1 MAGNTAEKST
11 NINGSLPTVSE
22 KVDQQNGGVVLVD
35 PEDDKDG
42 KSEQRHCCSR
52 CCLRCCPSGTCEC
65 SCSCFQACLQSV
77 SYIMVHG
84 LEELFTRVGRFVGR
98 FHWLAILVPLL
109 VTGGFCA
116 GFIKFYQ
123 ETEYNNLWV
132 PDGSTILDKAAFV
145 AINFPSLSGRYQ
157 YILVMDENV
166 LTADSIRA
174 MYEIDK
180 KVKTID
186 AETVPSWENICY
198 KLNGVCFSTSL
209 LELWSFNETIISNLT
224 DQDVIDMVNTVNL
237 TSPVYLGDFYV
248 DKVLAEITRNGNG
261 EITGAKAHTM
271 VYALRLGGDVGKA
284 WEAEFIDVGLA
295 GHNDLDEVLPR
306 AIRSFQDAFRGQT
319 FSEIQLLSAGYALII
334 AYVVLMVGNINVVE
348 HRIYVG
354 LLGVASVG
362 MATGA
367 SIGFC
372 SLCGVLYGPIHSV
385 MPFLLIG
392 VGVDDMFIIVQAWE
406 NLTPKER
413 KKNKREAAAKAMKH
427 AGVSI
432 TVTSITDLVAFGI
445 GATSPIPALR
455 SFCIYVAVAIVF
467 LFLFQ
472 CTFFMGA
479 LVIDQYRREARRDA
493 CCCFKHSKDYKPMA
507 CSRKSLVH
515 WFFDKCYSRILL
527 TIPVKILVLLITFG
541 TAGWMAYGTYSL
553 KQDFNFVWYLP
564 AESYVFRYTTLYEQ
578 YFPEEGGVDVGMYI
592 ENGTDY
598 YTERVRMEALYTNL
612 RSNEYIDST
621 TVVSWYHG
629 FLEWIKAQ
637 KSGDPGITA
646 DDFPGNESYFYTL
659 LEEYLAAPFPVG
671 GDNFA
676 SDVKFDTTQSETW
689 IYTSRMRAKFIRLSS
704 TEAQVQGMDS
714 VVSLADSAGFQSTV
728 FPYATQFRRYETN
741 KIIQQEVYRNIGLA
755 MVAVALVTLLLV
767 ADLLMSIYITLCVV
781 LTLVD
786 LGGLMHFWGLTIE
799 LSTMVIL
806 VLAVGLAVDYSA
818 HVGHTFMLVQ
828 GTRNERAKETLLRI
842 GTAVFN
848 GGFSTFLAFVLLSG
862 SQSYIFQT
870 FFKVFFGV
878 VLFGLWHGLVFL
890 PVICSLIGPA
900 PYHTSSDNK
909 MDQSEKKDDIVEE
922 TTTDDDESP
931 HLSSSSSTTKLAQ
944 QTPEATTGHY
954 NPAMYAGLPEPDYP
968 PYYRSR
974 PPNGTRPTRDH
985 GSQSYPSPRYHK
997 SVRHNFNR
1005 FQQKAS
1011 YALPNIA

>member
-1 MAGNTAEKST
+1 MAENTAKKTSDS
-11 NINGSLPTVSE
+11 NGHLPTASE
-22 KVDQQNGGVVLVD
+22 KVDRQNGGAVVVD
-35 PEDDKDG
+35 SEPENKDEN
-42 KSEQRHCCSR
+42 SEQRHCCCR

-65 SCSCFQACLQSV
+65 SCLCFQACLQSV
-77 SYIMVHG
+77 SYIMVYG

-98 FHWLAILVPLL
+98 FYWLAILLPLM

-123 ETEYNNLWV
+123 ATEYNDLWV

-145 AINFPSLSGRYQ
+145 GRNFPSLAGRYQ
-157 YILVMDENV
+157 YILVIDDNV

-174 MYEIDK
+174 MYAIDK
-180 KVKTID
+180 KVKEINV
-186 AETVPSWENICY
+186 ATVPSWDNICY

-209 LELWSFNETIISNLT
+209 LELWSFNETVISNLT

-237 TSPVYLGDFYV
+237 TSPVYLGDYYV
-248 DKVLAEITRNGNG
+248 DKVLSEISRDANGN
-261 EITGAKAHTM
+261 ITGAKAHTM
-271 VYALRLGGDVGKA
+271 VYALRTGGEVGST
-284 WEAEFIDVGLA
+284 WETEFIDIGLA
-295 GHNDLDEVLPR
+295 GHSDLDEVLPR

-319 FSEIQLLSAGYALII
+319 FSELQLLSAGYALII
-334 AYVVLMVGNINVVE
+334 TYVVLMVGNINLVE

-354 LLGVASVG
+354 LLGVVAVG

-372 SLCGVLYGPIHSV
+372 SLCGVAYGPIHSI

-406 NLTPKER
+406 NLTPKQR
-413 KKNKREAAAKAMKH
+413 KNKREAAAQAMKH

-445 GATSPIPALR
+445 GATTPIPALR

-479 LVIDQYRREARRDA
+479 LVADQYRREARRDS
-493 CCCFKHSKDYKPMA
+493 CCCFKHNKDYEPFA

-515 WFFDKCYSRILL
+515 WIFEKCYSPVLL
-527 TIPVKILVLLITFG
+527 KIPVKVLVLLITFG
-541 TAGWMAYGTYSL
+541 LAGWMAYGTYNL

-578 YFPEEGGVDVGMYI
+578 YFPEEGGVDVGVYI

-598 YTERVRMEALYTNL
+598 YNERDNMEALYNNL
-612 RSNEYIDST
+612 RTNEYIDST

-629 FLEWIKAQ
+629 FMEWIKAE
-637 KSGDPGITA
+637 KSGDAGITA
-646 DDFPGNESYFYTL
+646 DNFPGNESYFYTL
-659 LEEYLAAPFPVG
+659 LEEYFATPFPVG
-671 GDNFA
+671 GDTYA
-676 SDVKFDTTQSETW
+676 SDVKYDSTQSETW
-689 IYTSRMRAKFIRLSS
+689 IYSSRIRAKFIRLSS
-704 TEAQVQGMDS
+704 TEVQVRGMDS
-714 VVSLADSAGFQSTV
+714 VVSLANSAGFPSTV
-728 FPYATQFRRYETN
+728 FPYASQFRRYETN

-755 MVAVALVTLLLV
+755 MLAVMVVTLLLV
-767 ADLLMSIYITLCVV
+767 ADLLMSLYITLCVV

-818 HVGHTFMLVQ
+818 HIGHTFMLVH

-900 PYHTSSDNK
+900 PYRTSSDK
-909 MDQSEKKDDIVEE
+909 TTDQSEKKDDIEI
-922 TTTDDDESP
+922 TMDDEESP
-931 HLSSSSSTTKLAQ
+931 PLSSSSSTTKLAQ
-944 QTPEATTGHY
+944 QSPEATTGHY

-968 PYYRSR
+968 PYGRQA
-974 PPNGTRPTRDH
+974 NGHRQTRDH
-985 GSQSYPSPRYHK
+985 GSQSYPSPRYHQ
-997 SVRHNFNR
+997 SVRHNFNNPR
-1005 FQQKAS
+1005 LQKKAS
-1011 YALPNIA
+1011 YALPNVA

>member
-1 MAGNTAEKST
+1 MA
-11 NINGSLPTVSE
+11 
-22 KVDQQNGGVVLVD
+22 
-35 PEDDKDG
+35 
-42 KSEQRHCCSR
+42 
-52 CCLRCCPSGTCEC
+52 
-65 SCSCFQACLQSV
+65 
-77 SYIMVHG
+77 
-84 LEELFTRVGRFVGR
+84 
-98 FHWLAILVPLL
+98 
-109 VTGGFCA
+109 
-116 GFIKFYQ
+116 
-123 ETEYNNLWV
+123 
-132 PDGSTILDKAAFV
+132 
-145 AINFPSLSGRYQ
+145 
-157 YILVMDENV
+157 
-166 LTADSIRA
+166 
-174 MYEIDK
+174 
-180 KVKTID
+180 
-186 AETVPSWENICY
+186 
-198 KLNGVCFSTSL
+198 
-209 LELWSFNETIISNLT
+209 
-224 DQDVIDMVNTVNL
+224 
-237 TSPVYLGDFYV
+237 LGDYYV
-248 DKVLAEITRNGNG
+248 DKVLAEITRDNNGD
-261 EITGAKAHTM
+261 ITGAKAHTM
-271 VYALRLGGDVGKA
+271 VYALRSGGEVGKA

-334 AYVVLMVGNINVVE
+334 TYVILMVGNINVVE

-354 LLGVASVG
+354 LLGVAAVG

-406 NLTPKER
+406 NLTPRER
-413 KKNKREAAAKAMKH
+413 RKDKREAAAKAMKH

-455 SFCIYVAVAIVF
+455 SFCIYTAVAIVF

-493 CCCFKHSKDYKPMA
+493 CCCFKHSKDYKPSA

-515 WFFDKCYSRILL
+515 WFFDKWYCRILL

-564 AESYVFRYTTLYEQ
+564 AESYVFRYTNLYEQ

-598 YTERVRMEALYTNL
+598 YNEREKMEALYTNL
-612 RSNEYIDST
+612 RGNGYIDSVT
-621 TVVSWYHG
+621 AVSWYHG
-629 FLEWIKAQ
+629 FLEWIKAE
-637 KSGDPGITA
+637 KAGDSGITA

-659 LEEYLAAPFPVG
+659 LDEYLTTPFPVG

-676 SDVKFDTTQSETW
+676 SDVKFDNTQSDTW
-689 IYTSRMRAKFIRLSS
+689 IYSSRMRAKFIRLSS
-704 TEAQVQGMDS
+704 TETQVQGMDS
-714 VVSLADSAGFQSTV
+714 VVSLADSAGFQSSV

-755 MVAVALVTLLLV
+755 MVAVAVVTLLLV

-781 LTLVD
+781 FTLVD

-818 HVGHTFMLVQ
+818 HIGHTFMLVH

-900 PYHTSSDNK
+900 PYHTSPDK
-909 MDQSEKKDDIVEE
+909 TTDQSEKKDDIEE
-922 TTTDDDESP
+922 PTTDDDESP

-944 QTPEATTGHY
+944 QSPEATTGHY

-968 PYYRSR
+968 PYHRQ
-974 PPNGTRPTRDH
+974 PNGHRPTRDH

-997 SVRHNFNR
+997 SVRHNFNPR
-1005 FQQKAS
+1005 LQQKAS